1 MLVEIL
7 GFSLKQQRK
16 GKWKHYEETRFIC
29 KNKQKIY
36 PIFVYNI
43 ATDVISRDQLIIK
56 KKKQI
61 KKTNTAGTIF
71 LTHSQ
76 GASKYN
82 SSVQLN
88 TAPICE
94 LYFLEYSYD
103 LNM

>member
-56 KKKQI
+56 KKTN
-61 KKTNTAGTIF
+61 KKTQHCRN
-71 LTHSQ
+71 
-76 GASKYN
+76 
-82 SSVQLN
+82 
-88 TAPICE
+88 
-94 LYFLEYSYD
+94 YFF
-103 LNM
+103 NP